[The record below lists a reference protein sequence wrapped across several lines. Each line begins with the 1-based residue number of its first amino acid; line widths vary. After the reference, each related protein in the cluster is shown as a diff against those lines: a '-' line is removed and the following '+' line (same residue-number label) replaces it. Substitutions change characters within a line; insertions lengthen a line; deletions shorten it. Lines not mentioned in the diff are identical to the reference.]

1 MKNTQNGMSDPTD
14 IKIFILFLLDNI
26 NYPLDYS
33 TIHDVAVQNGYVG
46 QFEFAE
52 CFSKLREL
60 GHILADEL
68 DGETYYVIS
77 PTGRMV
83 ASELQSNIL
92 LSIREKSLKSALRL
106 LSFRRRNADFRSEI
120 IERDDRKFDLH
131 CEITE
136 PGGALLKLDLCVP
149 SRLQAE
155 AMQKK
160 FEKEPEGVYRR
171 IIAIMSG
178 DAEYAL
184 Q

>member
-1 MKNTQNGMSDPTD
+1 MKNRANGMSDPTD

-26 NYPLDYS
+26 NYPLDYT
-33 TIHDVAVQNGYVG
+33 TIHDVIVQNGYVG
-46 QFEFAE
+46 RFDFAE

-60 GHILADEL
+60 GHILEDEQ
-68 DGETYYVIS
+68 DGETYYMIS
-77 PTGRMV
+77 PTGKLV

-106 LSFRRRNADFRSEI
+106 LSFRKRNATYTATVQ
-120 IERDDRKFDLH
+120 ERADHKYTLR
-131 CEITE
+131 CEIND
-136 PGGALLKLDLCVP
+136 PNGSLLSLELCVP

-155 AMQKK
+155 TMQKK

-171 IIAIMSG
+171 IISVLSG